1 MPHVLHKIERTPD
14 KSFSQPP
21 IEESK
26 ERKKKKE
33 RNIEASRNISTHP
46 SNRKKKTN

>member
-1 MPHVLHKIERTPD
+1 MTYALHKPQRIPD

-21 IEESK
+21 IEEAK
-26 ERKKKKE
+26 ESKKE
-33 RNIEASRNISTHP
+33 INIEASRNISARP